1 MGQEAG
7 EKWTAAAALQPAL
20 PRSDRLLVRQLAGWM
35 PEGPAAPRQDVAE
48 RLGQWL
54 NVNEAIALRATQ
66 AAVAAAGAT
75 AARRAT
81 PPPDLPLLHTALQR
95 ELQRMRAVLTQSITA
110 RDPAHP
116 PDPSD
121 PDTEW
126 ALHHHRLNDLQRR
139 MELGV
144 EALRAHVRQALAQ
157 ATPELAQLAALDA
170 ALEPLLAGREQRLL
184 SGLAASLRA
193 RFNALRA
200 QATPSQPDETPD
212 PSTSGLHW
220 LQTFA
225 NEFEQTLLAELDL
238 RLQPVTGLIESVHA

>member
-20 PRSDRLLVRQLAGWM
+20 PKSDRLLVRQLAGWM
-35 PEGPAAPRQDVAE
+35 PDGPAAPRQDVAE

-66 AAVAAAGAT
+66 AAVAAAGAA

-81 PPPDLPLLHTALQR
+81 PHPDLPLLHIALQR
-95 ELQRMRAVLTQSITA
+95 ELQRTRAVLTQSITA

-139 MELGV
+139 MELSV

-184 SGLAASLRA
+184 SGLPVLLKA
-193 RFNALRA
+193 RFAALRA
-200 QATPSQPDETPD
+200 QAAQAPDTATE
-212 PSTSGLHW
+212 GQRWLH
-220 LQTFA
+220 TFA
-225 NEFEQTLLAELDL
+225 NEFEQVLLAELDL
-238 RLQPVTGLIESVHA
+238 RLQPVMGLIESVPG